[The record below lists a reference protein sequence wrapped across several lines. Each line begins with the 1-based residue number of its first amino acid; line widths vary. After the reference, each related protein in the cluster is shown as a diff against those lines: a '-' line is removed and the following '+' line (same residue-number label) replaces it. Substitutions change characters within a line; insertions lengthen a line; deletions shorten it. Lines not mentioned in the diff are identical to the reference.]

1 MVVVIHVI
9 LSDVK
14 CNVLHAYVRIQSYIH
29 GFLIYSDDSEPELEL
44 IKVSNCQPFHLPGA
58 DVSASATVIISNM
71 ECNFKLDGHGF
82 QLSAKQN
89 TLPSGLDKCTLEISP
104 STSGDYQFPDT
115 LKPVSAIYWIRCKP
129 RGITFQQPILAQIQ
143 HCAKPGSSKHLY
155 FCRATC
161 YEKKPPYVFRKVDA
175 RVSFSDDDFCGTIE
189 LEHFCGVC
197 IGGEESVDQLYTA
210 ILFDY
215 YSSPSHYIHMVIT
228 KNEETHKTVSQY
240 LSTRRG
246 VYYTAHNP
254 CRGGWSCSGVT
265 I

>member
-1 MVVVIHVI
+1 MVVVTRYLTCHCIVNET
-9 LSDVK
+9 
-14 CNVLHAYVRIQSYIH
+14 NVLHVRTRTYTIIIIH
-29 GFLIYSDDSEPELEL
+29 GFLCIIISSDNPEPELEL

-58 DVSASATVIISNM
+58 DLSASATVTISNM
-71 ECNFKLDGHGF
+71 ECNLKLDGHGF

-175 RVSFSDDDFCGTIE
+175 RVSFSDDDFCGTVE
-189 LEHFCGVC
+189 LDYFCGIC
-197 IGGEESVDQLYTA
+197 ISGEESVDLLYTA

-228 KNEETHKTVSQY
+228 KNEETHKTVSHAVFICQEGSILY
-240 LSTRRG
+240 ST
-246 VYYTAHNP
+246 
-254 CRGGWSCSGVT
+254 
-265 I
+265 